1 MVKRSLL
8 FCCVGF
14 VVFAGSLFSAEPADE
29 EPLTSSHNLK
39 VGAIATNTYYVD
51 KTIVRGLF
59 SGFYRPYLKYTYD
72 RRIETLVRGNMTV
85 KRYIEAPTN
94 GTQQTSVSG
103 AMEIFS
109 VDATFGNHKFNV
121 GRNFF
126 MTEQGILFA
135 NFADGVAYTGSFSFG
150 TLRGMGLYSADYG
163 TKNCALSVTGCAGDT
178 NAFVSTPTL
187 SADSG
192 VQNSGQRAFAV
203 VDYTSP
209 VFLGGQLSA
218 YSLVSKDL
226 INEPTSN
233 TTRYEYNPYY
243 AGVGLLGYIYN
254 ANYRYRIDGIYQG
267 GNVFNAVSNGVSKAA
282 TIEAYAVL
290 ANFSWTLPV
299 LKRVDSQFIADFAM
313 GSGDEDSTSVSTP
326 SQSNN
331 SGNYNAFQAY
341 GSFSGG
347 LALKPRLTNM
357 TIYRAGFQ
365 LRPLKFIY
373 ALRNLGTQVKY
384 SVYRKTKPK
393 GGISDTYATEENAD
407 VGQGL
412 DIALTYSVFS
422 DIQFFYG
429 FGLFKPGAAYPGVN
443 SDGTSGTDL
452 RQAHLVS
459 LTVVF

>member
-94 GTQQTSVSG
+94 GMQQTSVSG

-192 VQNSGQRAFAV
+192 VQNWPEGICRCRLYIPRFFGRAIVCVFSGFERPDQRA
-203 VDYTSP
+203 D
-209 VFLGGQLSA
+209 
-218 YSLVSKDL
+218 
-226 INEPTSN
+226 I
-233 TTRYEYNPYY
+233 EY
-243 AGVGLLGYIYN
+243 
-254 ANYRYRIDGIYQG
+254 D
-267 GNVFNAVSNGVSKAA
+267 
-282 TIEAYAVL
+282 
-290 ANFSWTLPV
+290 
-299 LKRVDSQFIADFAM
+299 
-313 GSGDEDSTSVSTP
+313 
-326 SQSNN
+326 
-331 SGNYNAFQAY
+331 
-341 GSFSGG
+341 
-347 LALKPRLTNM
+347 
-357 TIYRAGFQ
+357 
-365 LRPLKFIY
+365 
-373 ALRNLGTQVKY
+373 ALRV
-384 SVYRKTKPK
+384 
-393 GGISDTYATEENAD
+393 
-407 VGQGL
+407 
-412 DIALTYSVFS
+412 
-422 DIQFFYG
+422 
-429 FGLFKPGAAYPGVN
+429 
-443 SDGTSGTDL
+443 
-452 RQAHLVS
+452 
-459 LTVVF
+459 

>member
-1 MVKRSLL
+1 MGRNFTIAMLCMVCAATVALR
-8 FCCVGF
+8 
-14 VVFAGSLFSAEPADE
+14 AEAAE
-29 EPLTSSHNLK
+29 ESITSSHNLRL
-39 VGAIATNTYYVD
+39 GAITANTFYQD
-51 KTIVRGLF
+51 KTITKGLF
-59 SGFYRPYLKYTYD
+59 SGFYRPYLKYTFD
-72 RRIETLVRGNMTV
+72 RRFETLVRGNLTV
-85 KRYIEAPTN
+85 KRYIEAPSN

-109 VDATFGNHKFNV
+109 VDATFGNHRINL

-135 NFADGVAYTGSFSFG
+135 NFADGAAYTGTFSFG
-150 TLRGMGLYSADYG
+150 TLRGMALYSADYG
-163 TKNCALSVTGCAGDT
+163 SKNCALSVTGCAGDT

-192 VQNSGQRAFAV
+192 VQNSGQRVFGV

-209 VFLGGQLSA
+209 VFLGGQLSL

-226 INEPTSN
+226 ISEATSN

-243 AGVGLLGYIYN
+243 AGIGLLGYIYN
-254 ANYRYRIDGIYQG
+254 ANYRYRVDAIYQG
-267 GNVFNAVSNGVSKAA
+267 GNAFNAVSNGVSTA
-282 TIEAYAVL
+282 TTIQAYAVI

-299 LKRVDSQFIADFAM
+299 LKRIDSQFVTDFAM

-341 GSFSGG
+341 GSFSAG

-365 LRPLKFIY
+365 MRPLKFIH
-373 ALRNLGTQVKY
+373 ALRNLGSQVKY
-384 SVYRKTKPK
+384 SLYRKTKAK
-393 GGISDTYATEENAD
+393 GGISDTYATEDNAD

-412 DIALTYSVFS
+412 DVALTYGIFTDV
-422 DIQFFYG
+422 QFFYG
-429 FGLFKPGAAYPGVN
+429 FGVFKPGAAYPGTN
-443 SDGTSGTDL
+443 SDGSSGSDL
-452 RQAHLVS
+452 RMAHLVS